1 MLNSPNYY
9 IIQNLSLDS
18 KQHIFICSN
27 IFVAPFAHLCHI
39 WAISKHTT
47 TTQDKNLVKIIEEY
61 LLLKLLCC
69 FSATSSV
76 LVWWWYFPQ
85 NFVILK
91 YNHNKH
97 EIKYFES
104 IFTILLLIWP
114 SGWYNCAGIKMRK
127 KSKLIV
133 PPRSRWKV
141 SCCHG

>member
-47 TTQDKNLVKIIEEY
+47 QDKNLVKIIEEY

-69 FSATSSV
+69 FSATSSAGV
-76 LVWWWYFPQ
+76 VN
-85 NFVILK
+85 NFHSQKFSVKLPYLTNSNMKSNIWREFSPLSWLICQVCEHIL
-91 YNHNKH
+91 
-97 EIKYFES
+97 
-104 IFTILLLIWP
+104 P
-114 SGWYNCAGIKMRK
+114 AKMRK

-141 SCCHG
+141 SYCHG

>member
-9 IIQNLSLDS
+9 NIQNLSLDS

-69 FSATSSV
+69 FSATSSSAGV
-76 LVWWWYFPQ
+76 VIIIFIHKNFPSNCHIFKIQTWNQTFGENFHHYPDWYYAKCT
-85 NFVILK
+85 N
-91 YNHNKH
+91 
-97 EIKYFES
+97 
-104 IFTILLLIWP
+104 IFCRQKCEKNLN
-114 SGWYNCAGIKMRK
+114 S
-127 KSKLIV
+127 
-133 PPRSRWKV
+133 
-141 SCCHG
+141 